1 MRILDPHVSVVV
13 DNPLKV
19 SQHIKL
25 MPYSRFQEGARLF
38 TNSSFSFSEVAIAS
52 DSERPAR
59 IGSGDIPLTCDTYFP
74 GLSHP
79 ANPISNRR
87 LSPYSCSRSDLL
99 IFSQRR
105 RTVHQPALF
114 NYCVCVLIPPTKGA
128 VYFMCLFLFL
138 FCEAPLCTF

>member
-38 TNSSFSFSEVAIAS
+38 TKSSFSFSEVAIAS

-79 ANPISNRR
+79 EPTRYPISNRR

-114 NYCVCVLIPPTKGA
+114 NYCVCLLVDSAHERRSIFS
-128 VYFMCLFLFL
+128 VSFFYFIL
-138 FCEAPLCTF
+138 